1 MKFRI
6 KTKTQV
12 ATTKTYHKNTLIVIM
27 GKSLSGKSYL
37 QNRLVK
43 AGFPKLITTTSRPKR
58 EHEQNGVDYYF
69 VDSNNKISDETKL
82 ALREYHV
89 ANGETWEYYLSRD
102 ELINKMSHLPVAT
115 LILDLKGYLMLQ
127 QQLLQQQLAELQS
140 KNSKLNNINI
150 LGLYLDTPLK
160 TRLHHYLDTDR
171 QNESEKEFVRR
182 LYDDETNAFKELED
196 PNFARNHKILVI
208 NPDNGF
214 DQLKTLLNK

>member
-1 MKFRI
+1 MKMKVSI
-6 KTKTQV
+6 ETKTQV
-12 ATTKTYHKNTLIVIM
+12 AATEAYHKNTLIVIM

-102 ELINKMSHLPVAT
+102 EFINKMSHLSVAT
-115 LILDLKGYLMLQ
+115 LILDLKGYLILQ
-127 QQLLQQQLAELQS
+127 RQLAELQS

-182 LYDDETNAFKELED
+182 LYDDETHAFKELED

-208 NPDNGF
+208 DPDNGF
-214 DQLKTLLNK
+214 DQLKASLNK

>member
-1 MKFRI
+1 MKMKI
-6 KTKTQV
+6 SIEPKTQV
-12 ATTKTYHKNTLIVIM
+12 ATTETYHKNTLIVIM

-37 QNRLVK
+37 QNHLVK

-58 EHEQNGVDYYF
+58 AHEQNGVDYYF

-102 ELINKMSHLPVAT
+102 EFINKMSHLPVAT
-115 LILDLKGYLMLQ
+115 LILDLKGYLM
-127 QQLLQQQLAELQS
+127 LQQQLAELQS

-214 DQLKTLLNK
+214 EQLKTLLNK